1 MNQNQINITF
11 PDTSTEKSQP
21 KPFDPIAALT
31 PKPFEPIAALT
42 PQQPKP
48 FDPIAALTPQQQKI
62 QTHHSIHPPPA
73 KPTQVISNID
83 TLPETSEEKPTV
95 HAQKPPAKPT
105 QIVSNIDTLTETSEE
120 KPKKTFR
127 ASETPDPTA
136 SEKKGGSYKKYL
148 KYKLKYLYALKEFY
162 NTNI

>member
-11 PDTSTEKSQP
+11 PDTSTEKPQP
-21 KPFDPIAALT
+21 KS
-31 PKPFEPIAALT
+31 
-42 PQQPKP
+42 
-48 FDPIAALTPQQQKI
+48 FDPIAALTPQQPQ
-62 QTHHSIHPPPA
+62 QHSILYPPA
-73 KPTQVISNID
+73 KPTQMISNID
-83 TLPETSEEKPTV
+83 TLTETSEEKPRV
-95 HAQKPPAKPT
+95 HAPQPPTKPT

-120 KPKKTFR
+120 KPKKTFIS
-127 ASETPDPTA
+127 SETPEPTA

>member
-11 PDTSTEKSQP
+11 PDTSTEKP
-21 KPFDPIAALT
+21 
-31 PKPFEPIAALT
+31 
-42 PQQPKP
+42 QPKP
-48 FDPIAALTPQQQKI
+48 FDPIAALTPQQ
-62 QTHHSIHPPPA
+62 HSIHPPPA

-83 TLPETSEEKPTV
+83 TLTETSEEKPRV
-95 HAQKPPAKPT
+95 HAPQPPTKPT

-127 ASETPDPTA
+127 SSETPEPTA